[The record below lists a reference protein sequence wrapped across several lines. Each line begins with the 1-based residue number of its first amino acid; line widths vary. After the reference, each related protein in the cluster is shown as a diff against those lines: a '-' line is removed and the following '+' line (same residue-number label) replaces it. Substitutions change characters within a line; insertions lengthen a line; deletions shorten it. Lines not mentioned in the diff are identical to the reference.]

1 MKTLQEQLA
10 WISKTLAGLSKQVSA
25 IARKVKTQ
33 APAKQRGAAAGGR
46 PGQKLAAPSALKRS
60 DTVLKSVYAAI
71 RRSRNGLSIAQ
82 LLQKTKLEPRQLSN
96 ALYKLGKKGLV
107 HTRARGVYVK
117 S

>member
-1 MKTLQEQLA
+1 MKKIQEQLA
-10 WISKTLAGLSKQVSA
+10 WISKTLAGLAKQVNT

-33 APAKQRGAAAGGR
+33 APAKQRGAAPGRR
-46 PGQKLAAPSALKRS
+46 PGQKPPASPALKRS
-60 DTVLKSVYAAI
+60 DTVLESVFSAI
-71 RRSRNGLSIAQ
+71 SRSRNGLSIGQ
-82 LLQKTKLEPRQLSN
+82 LLQKTELEPRQLSN